1 MGAIW
6 SQAQAQSVLTGAA
19 ADGNFG
25 VAMGHDKLGYLALA
39 CKL

>member
-19 ADGNFG
+19 AEGIFG
-25 VAMGHDKLGYLALA
+25 VLMGHDKLGYLVLA